1 MPFALVPRFAGS
13 AFKQQTLKAWRPI
26 LTPKLVILLFSSV
39 GIIFVPIGAIILG
52 VSNQVVEVTSDDY
65 ATSCCIAN
73 CGATETWKRI
83 DRNPCDVTIHVHE
96 TMKPPVYVYYK
107 LTKYYQNHRR
117 YVRSRDD
124 NQLKGVV
131 RTAAKLSDSDS
142 CKYHVLANASAD
154 QTSPSNVIN
163 PCGLVA
169 YSVFNDSFALYDS
182 GGAPVALN
190 ESGIAWPSDLQ
201 YKFKNSDN
209 GTTGQNF
216 PQFAHWRA
224 RTCADLPTAA
234 QRTACDAAGLPEA
247 GWCYPGSG
255 YCVEDEHF
263 VVWMRAAGLPDF
275 RKLCKP
281 PARIRLTNARRAT
294 LQCAAPPWTAVPLI
308 DEPPLRCRPSVFADA
323 RIETEIPAGTYKM
336 QVSNGQLVGGNYVAE
351 ANGGA
356 AQTFLYPV
364 SSFGGTKAVVLSTTT
379 WIGGRNLFLGYAYV
393 VVGVVCVVLAL
404 CFFIKHRL
412 TQRALG
418 DADYI
423 QAK

>member
-1 MPFALVPRFAGS
+1 MHFCAHLARSAGS

-52 VSNQVVEVTSDDY
+52 VSNQVVEVTSEDY
-65 ATSCCIAN
+65 ASSCCIAN
-73 CGATETWKRI
+73 CDAKETWKRI
-83 DRNPCDVTIHVHE
+83 EKNPCDVKITVPA
-96 TMKPPVYVYYK
+96 TMKPPIYVYYK
-107 LTKYYQNHRR
+107 LTRYYQNHRR

-124 NQLKGVV
+124 NQLKGKV
-131 RTAAKLSDSDS
+131 RTAAKLLDSDS
-142 CKYHVLANASAD
+142 CKFHVIANSTAD
-154 QTSPSNVIN
+154 MSDPSNVIN

-169 YSVFNDSFALYDS
+169 YSVFNDSFALHDKN
-182 GGAPVALN
+182 GVMIALN

-224 RTCADLPTAA
+224 SSCAQLPTAA

-263 VVWMRAAGLPDF
+263 VVWMRAAGLPSF
-275 RKLCKP
+275 RKLY
-281 PARIRLTNARRAT
+281 
-294 LQCAAPPWTAVPLI
+294 
-308 DEPPLRCRPSVFADA
+308 A
-323 RIETEIPAGTYKM
+323 RIETEIPAGTYTVR
-336 QVSNGQLVGGNYVAE
+336 VSNGQLDAATGSYVSA
-351 ANGGA
+351 ASGGA
-356 AQTFLYPV
+356 LQTFLYPV

-393 VVGVVCVVLAL
+393 IVGVVCVVLAI
-404 CFFIKHRL
+404 CFLVKQRL